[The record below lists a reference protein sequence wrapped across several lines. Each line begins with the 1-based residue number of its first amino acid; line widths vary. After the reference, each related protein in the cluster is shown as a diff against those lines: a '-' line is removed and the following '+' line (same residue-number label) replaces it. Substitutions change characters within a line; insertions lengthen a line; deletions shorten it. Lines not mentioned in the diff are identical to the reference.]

1 MASPTPRLPN
11 NSSSVPSRS
20 ITIYARSL
28 ASWASPIAPPPLATP
43 WSTTWFD
50 GSSVLS
56 CHAERQT
63 LPLRCA
69 QGFGSCAQGD
79 TGWQLQLT
87 LMGGAIAVALRGTV
101 WPCWSCL
108 THQLNLDNPLQDHFC
123 FPFSSLRKTFFPLYA
138 NFTAEPVLSS
148 EIILASQKCK
158 WRSIPHVTSHYQNS

>member
-50 GSSVLS
+50 DSSVLS
-56 CHAERQT
+56 CHAERSEGEVSRSPARQT
-63 LPLRCA
+63 LR
-69 QGFGSCAQGD
+69 CAQGD
-79 TGWQLQLT
+79 TGGQLQLT

-101 WPCWSCL
+101 WPCWFCL
-108 THQLNLDNPLQDHFC
+108 THQLNLDNPQ
-123 FPFSSLRKTFFPLYA
+123 
-138 NFTAEPVLSS
+138 
-148 EIILASQKCK
+148 
-158 WRSIPHVTSHYQNS
+158 